1 MKGKICIVKNM
12 EIIPLGSTCSIAYQL
27 KRLGYRKQAY
37 PFDWVRINNLALVTN
52 LIESDFKSF
61 FQINSF
67 KLNEVSNRF
76 NVNGKMKSY
85 IYQNS
90 FCKFFHDFDDFINDI
105 TFKSF
110 CEKYNRRID
119 RFYSVI
125 KNSKKIL
132 FIREEIGNLSKSK
145 LTTFSNLITKINP
158 ELEWKLKIIV
168 GRPKYKK
175 LQMKNVEIIYSDK
188 KVTDWKRPELDWE
201 SIFIYE

>member
-1 MKGKICIVKNM
+1 M
-12 EIIPLGSTCSIAYQL
+12 EIIPIGSTCSIAYQL
-27 KRLGYRKQAY
+27 KKLGIRKKAF

-52 LIESDFKSF
+52 LIETDFKNF
-61 FQINSF
+61 FQKDSF
-67 KLNEVSNRF
+67 ELNEVSNQF
-76 NVNGKMKSY
+76 IVNGKMKSY
-85 IYQNS
+85 IYQNE
-90 FCKFFHDFDDFINDI
+90 FCRFFHDFDDYISDR
-105 TFKSF
+105 TFKAF

-145 LTTFSNLITKINP
+145 LTDFANLITKINP

-168 GRPKYKK
+168 SRSKYKK
-175 LQMKNVEIIYSDK
+175 FQMNNLEIIYSDK
-188 KVTDWKRPELDWE
+188 KVTDWKRPELDWS